1 LGLGIDAHRKKQ
13 GDDEQ
18 EIAHGITIRFA
29 IKI

>member
-18 EIAHGITIRFA
+18 EIAHGLNIFNV